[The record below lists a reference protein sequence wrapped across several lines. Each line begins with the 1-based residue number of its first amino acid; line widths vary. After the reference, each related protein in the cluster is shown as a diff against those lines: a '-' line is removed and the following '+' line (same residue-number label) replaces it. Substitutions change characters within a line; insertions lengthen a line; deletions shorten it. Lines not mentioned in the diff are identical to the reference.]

1 MKKKRKGITSLLM
14 TAVLLLGIKDGYVA
28 LWKDEDPQPW
38 KILPL
43 RCDSLPVADQLM
55 LKKGI
60 VIRSERELWEL
71 LEDYS

>member
-43 RCDSLPVADQLM
+43 RSDSLPVADQLM